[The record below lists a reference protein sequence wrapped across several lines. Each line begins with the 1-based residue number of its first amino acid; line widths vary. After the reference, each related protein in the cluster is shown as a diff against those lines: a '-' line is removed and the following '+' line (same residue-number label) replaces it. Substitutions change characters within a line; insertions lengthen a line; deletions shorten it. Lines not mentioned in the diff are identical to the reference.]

1 MILNIYK
8 IWLEFTNTKS
18 RRWHD
23 DLQKYFTSL
32 VYHEGRDVSMKII
45 KGKRDSL
52 GVPMEPDEVIKKPYV
67 VTWDCFGNE
76 IWNEDTDEYIL
87 VAGDLVKYEKSD
99 ACQYLLDV
107 YDGVIYTVSEIEG
120 GI

>member
-1 MILNIYK
+1 M
-8 IWLEFTNTKS
+8 
-18 RRWHD
+18 
-23 DLQKYFTSL
+23 
-32 VYHEGRDVSMKII
+32 MII

-52 GVPMEPDEVIKKPYV
+52 GVSIEPDEKIIEPYI

-87 VAGDLVKYEKSD
+87 VGGDLVKYEGSD

-107 YDGVIYTVSEIEG
+107 YDGVIYTVAEIEG
-120 GI
+120 RI